1 MKDLTQPLEP
11 PVIIIKDTFG
21 ERKKFRGYVET
32 Y

>member
-1 MKDLTQPLEP
+1 MRNLDQTLEP
-11 PVIIIKDTFG
+11 PVVIIKDTFG